1 MHSASCLF
9 AQVEL
14 LHEPSSCLLIA
25 HHLVSTLHHT
35 NCIIMQPEVLGELNV
50 VDLIGNAVGAC
61 TIFNS
66 TQAFTSFA
74 LTELNHA
81 TNFFF

>member
-1 MHSASCLF
+1 
-9 AQVEL
+9 
-14 LHEPSSCLLIA
+14 
-25 HHLVSTLHHT
+25 
-35 NCIIMQPEVLGELNV
+35 MQPEVLGELNV